1 MKVLMLGWELPPF
14 ISGGLGTACKGIAD
28 SLVENNIKLT
38 FVIPTGRGGDSVLD
52 SRIKVICADKYLPAE
67 NYLKDFYEKNSVK
80 NKKRDKY
87 NRELQSVNFS
97 DFSPYYT
104 SYAGST
110 DKKSEEEIL
119 EKIYLHKEH
128 SILNFEG
135 NYGRNL
141 LEEVMKYSYIGRA
154 LGKEESFDI
163 IHAHDWMTYPAA
175 ISAKEVSGKPLVV
188 HVHSTEYDRSWV
200 RPNKSIIGIEREGFG
215 KADKIIAVSFYT
227 KNMII
232 SKYGV
237 SPDKIEVVH
246 NAVNRDTQ
254 YLRYQIRK
262 SFDEKIVLFLGR
274 ITQQKGPDYFLD
286 AAVKILNKMNN
297 VKFVMSGSGDMF
309 PKIVSKMAE
318 YDLADKFHFT
328 GFLENTMVEK
338 IFAMSD
344 LYVMPSVSEPFGLSP
359 FEALLYDIPVVI
371 SKQSG
376 ASEILKNA
384 PKVNFSDTDELA
396 ATIIKLLEDKEYRE
410 KVVSQCKEDM
420 RSISWKN
427 SAARIVEIYSKLLE
441 I

>member
-14 ISGGLGTACKGIAD
+14 ISGGLGPACKGIAD
-28 SLVENNIKLT
+28 SLAENNVKLT
-38 FVIPTGRGGDSVLD
+38 FVIPTGRGGNSVLD
-52 SRIKVICADKYLPAE
+52 SRIRVICADKYIPAE
-67 NYLKDFYEKNSVK
+67 KYILDFYKKYSKK
-80 NKKRDKY
+80 NKY
-87 NRELQSVNFS
+87 NSEVQSTNFRE
-97 DFSPYYT
+97 FSPYYT
-104 SYAGST
+104 SYEGLT
-110 DKKSEEEIL
+110 DKKSERDIL
-119 EKIYLHKEH
+119 KKISSQKEY

-135 NYGRNL
+135 NYGMNL
-141 LEEVMKYSYIGRA
+141 LEEVMKYSYIGKA

-175 ISAKEVSGKPLVV
+175 ISVKEVSGKPLIV
-188 HVHSTEYDRSWV
+188 HVHSTEYDRSSL
-200 RPNKSIIGIEREGFG
+200 RPNKNIVGIEREGLK

-232 SKYGV
+232 SKYGID
-237 SPDKIEVVH
+237 PDKIEVVH

-254 YLRYQIRK
+254 FLRYQIRK

-318 YDLADKFHFT
+318 YDIADKFHFT
-328 GFLENTMVEK
+328 GFLNDTMVEK
-338 IFAMSD
+338 VFAMSD
-344 LYVMPSVSEPFGLSP
+344 VYVMPSISEPFGLSP

-371 SKQSG
+371 SEQSG
-376 ASEILKNA
+376 ASEILKHA

-396 ATIIKLLEDKEYRE
+396 AVIIKLLKDKELRE
-410 KVVSQCKEDM
+410 TVVSQCKEDM
-420 RSISWKN
+420 QNISWKN
-427 SAARIVEIYSKLLE
+427 SAARIMEIYSNLLE
-441 I
+441 V